1 MEPELRLEEGTEGMA
16 SGAGLGASKWRCRV
30 RVAVPSGPGKQ
41 REANSRTV
49 QGNSPNDRIRRGPG
63 CHRHKRVCVRF
74 FPAAPWPR
82 ILGIPESSRS
92 AFFRH
97 HGIFRPDGDKS
108 LGQGT
113 ASRWSGPGQATQRRD
128 GRSTPDCPSFAMSSG
143 RLFLDRVARQQSP
156 SPLHR
161 HTQINTHSP
170 QARAKEDISTLPG
183 RGHFY
188 FALTRATPHLVTC
201 CQSEYAGCQG

>member
-16 SGAGLGASKWRCRV
+16 SGAGLGASKWRWRV
-30 RVAVPSGPGKQ
+30 RVAFQSGLRKQ
-41 REANSRTV
+41 REASRRPV

-63 CHRHKRVCVRF
+63 CHRPRRVCVRF
-74 FPAAPWPR
+74 LPAAPWPR
-82 ILGIPESSRS
+82 ILSIPQSRS
-92 AFFRH
+92 AFLRH
-97 HGIFRPDGDKS
+97 RGIFRSDGVKS
-108 LGQGT
+108 SGRGT

-161 HTQINTHSP
+161 HMQINMHSP
-170 QARAKEDISTLPG
+170 SNPAKGDISTLPG

-188 FALTRATPHLVTC
+188 FALTCLRL
-201 CQSEYAGCQG
+201 

>member
-1 MEPELRLEEGTEGMA
+1 MA
-16 SGAGLGASKWRCRV
+16 SGAGLGASKQRWRV
-30 RVAVPSGPGKQ
+30 MIAFQSGPRKQ
-41 REANSRTV
+41 REANSRPV

-63 CHRHKRVCVRF
+63 CNRPKRVCVRF
-74 FPAAPWPR
+74 FPAAPWPQ
-82 ILGIPESSRS
+82 ILSIPESSRS

-97 HGIFRPDGDKS
+97 RGIFRPDWVKS
-108 LGQGT
+108 SGRGA

-161 HTQINTHSP
+161 HTQINTHP
-170 QARAKEDISTLPG
+170 GTAQAKADISTLPG

-188 FALTRATPHLVTC
+188 FALTLSSQC
-201 CQSEYAGCQG
+201 LQSG

>member
-1 MEPELRLEEGTEGMA
+1 MA
-16 SGAGLGASKWRCRV
+16 SGAGLGASKWRWRV

-41 REANSRTV
+41 RKANSRPV

-63 CHRHKRVCVRF
+63 CHRHRRVCVHF
-74 FPAAPWPR
+74 FPAAAWPR

-97 HGIFRPDGDKS
+97 PGIFRPDGDKS

-113 ASRWSGPGQATQRRD
+113 ASRWSGPAQATQRRD

-161 HTQINTHSP
+161 HTQINMHFP
-170 QARAKEDISTLPG
+170 EVQAKGDISTLPA

-188 FALTRATPHLVTC
+188 FAATSRIRRLASGRQELYSLSNYPSGGTG
-201 CQSEYAGCQG
+201 SI